1 MTFKTDSIYN
11 YNEGAKL
18 IRAELLKI
26 VDEQIFEAGL
36 DPVQDKLGYVIE
48 TVEIPDWVFTSML
61 GTHWLDEIGETD
73 DFPVFWL
80 EQGYE
85 KGYRLKRFANRI
97 PITKPLRKW
106 IENSTKSAKLDG
118 TVKVELAK
126 LARNTDRLV
135 RAAKITRN
143 ELSLEVLTKGFS
155 VTAAYWPWSAYPD
168 GQPLFSANHVIKAT
182 WEIQSNLVTGA
193 LTQLKLEEA
202 ISKLRNMKDGIG
214 RTMKLASTYT
224 LIVPTSLEAT
234 ARKILNDGS
243 KFAAAVSDVAVGNDV
258 TSSIFQWDGFRIE
271 LLVIDGLNQPKK
283 DGTKVGTATNWFVI
297 NKDAVRNYEAFK
309 TIVLFNEEM
318 DMYEDKASKVMYV
331 DIDLSL
337 NSDFYNYECVCGSE
351 WV

>member
-1 MTFKTDSIYN
+1 MTFKVDSIYN

-36 DPVQDKLGYVIE
+36 DPVQEKLWYTLE
-48 TVEIPDWVFTSML
+48 NVEIPDGMFTTML
-61 GTHWLDEIGETD
+61 GTNGLDEIGETD
-73 DFPVFWL
+73 EFPVFWL

-85 KGYRLKRFANRI
+85 KGYRLKRFGNRI

-106 IENSTKSAKLDG
+106 IEASAKSPKLDWS
-118 TVKVELAK
+118 VKTELAK
-126 LARNTDRLV
+126 LARSTDRLV

-143 ELSLEVLTKGFS
+143 ELALEVLTKWFS
-155 VTAAYWPWSAYPD
+155 VTAAYGAWSAYPD
-168 GQPLFSANHVIKAT
+168 GQPLFSASHVIKSTGAT
-182 WEIQSNLVTGA
+182 QSNLVSGA
-193 LTQLKLEEA
+193 LSQVKLEEA
-202 ISKLRNMKDGIG
+202 ITALRNMKDGIW
-214 RTMKLASTYT
+214 RNMKLASSYT
-224 LIVPTSLEAT
+224 LVVPVALEAL

-243 KFAAAVSDVAVGNDV
+243 KFAAAVDGTAVNNDV

-271 LLVIDGLNQPKK
+271 LLVIDALNQPKK
-283 DGTKVGTATNWFVI
+283 DWTTIWTATNWFVM
-297 NKDAVRNYEAFK
+297 NTQLVREMEALK
-309 TIVLFNEEM
+309 TLVLFNEEM

-337 NSDFYNYECVCGSE
+337 NNDFYNYECIVWST